1 MPQKLSIWHG
11 MCHLKG
17 DAREEMSHFIATI
30 FRDLA
35 IKGIFSDDDLLEIL
49 TLKGGNA
56 LALLEITDRAS
67 QDLDFSISQGVK
79 LTKEE
84 HEPKFQ
90 RALSRVFSESGYQI
104 IDFKFDIKP
113 KKSRVP
119 LPPYWGGY
127 SIEFKVM
134 TEEMFEATKYL
145 SEQKRSSMALEI
157 AGGKKKLEIDISLEE
172 YTEPR
177 MVMALDEY
185 QIHIYSPLMIVYEK
199 MRALCQQLPQY
210 QLASTNKVRARD
222 LYDIY
227 TAIQKSESLSLREQ
241 IIDPENIHIVQE
253 IFKAKE
259 VSFEL
264 IPQIITRKEEMRQ
277 NFEEGVRIQITNQ
290 KSVPDFDFLFDFN
303 FELMMEVYGLL
314 PGE

>member
-1 MPQKLSIWHG
+1 
-11 MCHLKG
+11 
-17 DAREEMSHFIATI
+17 MSHLIPTL

-67 QDLDFSISQGVK
+67 QDLDFSIKQGVK

-84 HEPKFQ
+84 HEPKFK
-90 RALSRVFSESGYQI
+90 RALSRVFKEAGYEV

-113 KKSRVP
+113 KKSKSP
-119 LPPYWGGY
+119 LPPFWGGY

-134 TEEMFEATKYL
+134 TEEMFEESKHL
-145 SEQKRSSMALEI
+145 PEQKRSSMALEVV
-157 AGGKKKLEIDISLEE
+157 GGKKKIEIDISLEE

-177 MVMALDEY
+177 MTMELDEY
-185 QIHIYSPLMIVYEK
+185 QIHIYTPLMIVYEK

-210 QLASTNKVRARD
+210 PLASTNKVRARD

-227 TAIQKSESLSLREQ
+227 TAIQKSDSLSLREQ
-241 IIDPENIHIVQE
+241 IIDPKNIYIVQE
-253 IFKAKE
+253 IFKVKE
-259 VSFEL
+259 VSFKL
-264 IPQIITRKEEMRQ
+264 IPEIINRKEEMRQ
-277 NFEEGVRIQITNQ
+277 NFEEVVRVQITDQ
-290 KSVPDFDFLFDFN
+290 RSVPDFDFLFDFN
-303 FELMMEVYGLL
+303 LELMMEVYNLL
-314 PGE
+314 PKE